1 MKCTECGST
10 MIKAVGDHVYR
21 ESGMDHV
28 VLHNITTYTCPDDGR
43 VFVQIPA
50 IAKLHRALALAIADK
65 PARLVPSEVR
75 FLRDHLELSNTAF
88 ADIMGVSPSQSSRWT
103 TSEPVGPQAERFLR
117 MLAVLGPERVAP
129 EEPVEV
135 SGEPSKA
142 DAQDAQDAQ
151 DARGRVAEAT
161 LVEMARVIRHLPT
174 LSSEV
179 KSVNIGL
186 RRSSAGWRQDVA
198 MNN

>member
-10 MIKAVGDHVYR
+10 MTKAVGDHVYR

-28 VLHNITTYTCPDDGR
+28 VLHNITTYTCPDDGK

-88 ADIMGVSPSQSSRWT
+88 ADLMGVSPSQSSRWT
-103 TSEPVGPQAERFLR
+103 TSEPIGPQADRFLR
-117 MLAVLGPERVAP
+117 MLAVLGPERVAS

-135 SGEPSKA
+135 SGEPSEA
-142 DAQDAQDAQ
+142 DAP

-186 RRSSAGWRQDVA
+186 RRSSAGWRQDAV

>member
-10 MIKAVGDHVYR
+10 MTKAVGDHVYR

-28 VLHNITTYTCPDDGR
+28 VLHNITTYTCSDDGT

-50 IAKLHRALALAIADK
+50 IAKLHRALAVAIADK

-88 ADIMGVSPSQSSRWT
+88 ADLMGVSPSQSSRWT
-103 TSEPVGPQAERFLR
+103 TSEPIGPQADRFLR
-117 MLAVLGPERVAP
+117 MLAVLGPERVAS

-135 SGEPSKA
+135 SGEPSEA
-142 DAQDAQDAQ
+142 DAPE
-151 DARGRVAEAT
+151 ARGRVAEAT

-186 RRSSAGWRQDVA
+186 RRSSAGWRQDAV